1 MSPAAT
7 RLGVRLFTVSVGIN
21 AALGIVALLGG
32 AFGDLQGRV
41 LATSFLVSA
50 AMGSVLV
57 NVPAQ
62 RRPIRP
68 PLPLVGAIGG
78 AGGFSILILMA
89 WIDDVPEPL
98 LKLAASG
105 LTVGAAA
112 TLAAA
117 LRLVG
122 HPATARWLSA
132 VTEAAIAALA
142 ATILLVVWG
151 GGGGGTWIARLIGIE
166 SVVVAAGTLLL
177 PVLTRFSSSRDA
189 GPPGTI
195 TCPHCGEPID
205 VAALDG

>member
-78 AGGFSILILMA
+78 AGGFSILILVA

-98 LKLAASG
+98 IKLAASG

-122 HPATARWLSA
+122 RPATARWLSA
-132 VTEAAIAALA
+132 VTEAAIAASVLPSVV
-142 ATILLVVWG
+142 ATIF
-151 GGGGGTWIARLIGIE
+151 IAKLRIRSLKRSAPMASTTRRILASSFGSKHRLRAT
-166 SVVVAAGTLLL
+166 SNW
-177 PVLTRFSSSRDA
+177 SSASSA
-189 GPPGTI
+189 
-195 TCPHCGEPID
+195 
-205 VAALDG
+205 